1 MNGLVFWVILK
12 LHLHSACWCSA
23 CLLILYHTVEL
34 CLTTLLLSFFRL
46 LSMSYEESELK
57 MSWPRYGDT
66 SNNII
71 VGSMFVDSAGFFAM
85 GIATITVIMTCV
97 YFCLQRKSNMQKKAP
112 LPPGQFGLPFLGES
126 LELQS
131 ALQANKPHQFFNTR
145 VAKYGEV
152 IWAS

>member
-1 MNGLVFWVILK
+1 M
-12 LHLHSACWCSA
+12 
-23 CLLILYHTVEL
+23 LYEG
-34 CLTTLLLSFFRL
+34 
-46 LSMSYEESELK
+46 SELK
-57 MSWPRYGDT
+57 MSWPSYGNT

-71 VGSMFVDSAGFFAM
+71 VGSTFVDSASFAI
-85 GIATITVIMTCV
+85 GIATIAVMTCV
-97 YFCLQRKSNMQKKAP
+97 YFYLHRKSDLQKKAP

-152 IWAS
+152 IWHHKFLFQFLSTNIK